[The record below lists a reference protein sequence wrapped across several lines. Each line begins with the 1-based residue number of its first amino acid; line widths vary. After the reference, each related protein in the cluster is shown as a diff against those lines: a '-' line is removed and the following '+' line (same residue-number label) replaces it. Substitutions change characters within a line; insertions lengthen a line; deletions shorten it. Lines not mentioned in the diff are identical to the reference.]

1 MLVAANP
8 LYSMHD
14 FQTIDAG
21 GEIQISFDMVVPA
34 QEKAEKTAEHVAQIS
49 RQIEDLNEKYVAVI
63 RIDADVGQPQAWE
76 KLQTSASAPQPSS
89 QQKPT
94 AQTDQTKA
102 TIQEDV
108 SVNLDNGTKEQ
119 SKDPDTKADESG
131 EQQKDAGE
139 ETALQQ

>member
-1 MLVAANP
+1 
-8 LYSMHD
+8 MHD

-49 RQIEDLNEKYVAVI
+49 RQIEELNEKYVAVI

-76 KLQTSASAPQPSS
+76 KLQTSASAMQPSS
-89 QQKPT
+89 QPKST
-94 AQTDQTKA
+94 AQTDQTTKV
-102 TIQEDV
+102 TIQQDV
-108 SVNLDNGTKEQ
+108 PANSDNGTKEQ
-119 SKDPDTKADESG
+119 SKDPDTNADESG

-139 ETALQQ
+139 ETSPRQ